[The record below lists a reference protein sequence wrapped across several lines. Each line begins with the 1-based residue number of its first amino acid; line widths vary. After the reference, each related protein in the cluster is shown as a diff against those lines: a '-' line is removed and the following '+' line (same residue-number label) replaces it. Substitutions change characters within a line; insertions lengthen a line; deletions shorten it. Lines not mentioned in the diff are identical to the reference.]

1 MIILKGKGVSDGIA
15 IGKLYF
21 YERIQLQIEKKTI
34 EDTEAEYKRFEGAR
48 GKAIEQL
55 NALYNKA
62 LEEIGEEEAK
72 IFEMHKMMLDDE
84 DYLDSVK
91 GMIFDEKVNA
101 EYALD
106 KTKETFYE
114 MFASMDD
121 EYMKGRATDI
131 KDISERVMKLLLNT
145 SSQIVD
151 SDEPVVIA
159 SDDLLP
165 SETVQMDK
173 DKLLGFITMYGSSNS
188 HTAILGRMMGIP
200 AVINLRD
207 QLKLAFHDKKVIV
220 DGFTGEIFIE
230 PDDTTYKKYFEKQR
244 EHEHNK
250 ELLKQLIGQEN
261 ITLDGRTID
270 IYANIGHISDADSAL
285 QNDAG
290 GVGLFRSEFL
300 YLENNDY
307 PTEEQQFEVYKHVA
321 EKMGGKK
328 VIIRTLDIGADK
340 QADYFAI
347 PKEENPA
354 LGYRA
359 IRICLDREY
368 VFKTQLRALYRAS
381 IYGKIAIMFPM
392 IISLNEV
399 RRVKNIVDEVKLELF
414 NENTP
419 YNRHVEMGIMIE
431 TPAAAI
437 ISDLLA
443 KEVDFFSI
451 GTNDLTQYTL
461 AIDRQNQMLEDFYEP
476 HHPALLR
483 LIKTVADNAHRNGI
497 WVGICG
503 ELGADLDL
511 TEEFLAMGID
521 ELSVR
526 PSAIFALRKKVRETN
541 VSDCLKSGILDPY
554 Q

>member
-21 YERIQLQIEKKTI
+21 YERKQLLIEKKTI
-34 EDTEAEYKRFEGAR
+34 EDTKAEYKRFADAR
-48 GKAIEQL
+48 AKAMGQL
-55 NALYNKA
+55 DALHDKA
-62 LEEIGEEEAK
+62 VREIGEEEAM
-72 IFEMHKMMLDDE
+72 IFEMHKMMLEDD
-84 DYLDSVK
+84 DYCGSVK
-91 GMIFDEKVNA
+91 EMIENEKVNA
-101 EYALD
+101 EYALE

-114 MFASMDD
+114 MFSSMDD

-145 SSQIVD
+145 SSKIIE
-151 SDEPVVIA
+151 SDEPVIVA
-159 SDDLLP
+159 SDDLMP

-173 DKLLGFITMYGSSNS
+173 DKLLGFVTMYGSSNS
-188 HTAILGRMMGIP
+188 HTAILGRTMGIP
-200 AVINLRD
+200 AVIS
-207 QLKLAFHDKKVIV
+207 LKDKLKPEYHDKKVIV
-220 DGFTGEIFIE
+220 DGSAGEIYIE

-261 ITLDGRTID
+261 ITLDGRMID

-300 YLENNDY
+300 YLENTDY
-307 PTEEQQFEVYKHVA
+307 PTEEQQFEIYKHIA

-399 RRVKNIVDEVKLELF
+399 KRIKQIVDEVKLELF
-414 NENTP
+414 NENIP
-419 YNRHVEMGIMIE
+419 YNRHVELGIMIE

-461 AIDRQNQMLEDFYEP
+461 AIDRQNQMLEDFYDS

-503 ELGADLDL
+503 ELGADLGL

-521 ELSVR
+521 ELSVT
-526 PSAIFALRKKVRETN
+526 PSSIFALRKKVRETN
-541 VSDCLKSGILDPY
+541 VSECLKSGILDTY
-554 Q
+554 K